1 MNNTSPAERSLR
13 DGDPAAALQQLQEEI
28 RTSPADAKLRVFLCQ
43 LLAVLGRWDRA
54 QKQLDVATTLD
65 PATLA
70 MAQTYREAIL
80 CERLRAEVFAGRKVP
95 LVLGQ
100 PEPWLG
106 LLIESMLQWG
116 RGARQAADTLRSQ
129 AFEQA
134 PASAGALNGEPF
146 EWIADADSRLGP
158 VLEAVVNGRY
168 YWVPFANF
176 KRIVVE
182 PPADLRDYVW
192 MPAQVEL
199 ENSGTTVALI
209 PTRYPGSQSSDDARI
224 VLGRKTVWDEVESG
238 VFHGLGQRVLATDAG
253 EHALMDIREIVIS
266 TAERAEG

>member
-13 DGDPAAALQQLQEEI
+13 DGDPAVALQQLQEEI

-100 PEPWLG
+100 PEPWL
-106 LLIESMLQWG
+106 
-116 RGARQAADTLRSQ
+116 
-129 AFEQA
+129 
-134 PASAGALNGEPF
+134 
-146 EWIADADSRLGP
+146 
-158 VLEAVVNGRY
+158 
-168 YWVPFANF
+168 
-176 KRIVVE
+176 
-182 PPADLRDYVW
+182 
-192 MPAQVEL
+192 
-199 ENSGTTVALI
+199 
-209 PTRYPGSQSSDDARI
+209 
-224 VLGRKTVWDEVESG
+224 
-238 VFHGLGQRVLATDAG
+238 
-253 EHALMDIREIVIS
+253 
-266 TAERAEG
+266 